1 MTNRQIVNELMD
13 HIHRYCK
20 ELDDVRY
27 SEVLE
32 SLWFEIEDERSR
44 LADELPEM
52 EEYWKTDC

>member
-1 MTNRQIVNELMD
+1 MNELMD